1 MINFNI
7 VLSSAKS
14 KLKGYCTIVKLSTS
28 AQAQTAHFPNHVGS
42 TLEPGRVLNEVKA
55 KYSAYVPNILDSND
69 YEVK

>member
-14 KLKGYCTIVKLSTS
+14 KFKGYCTMVKLSTS
-28 AQAQTAHFPNHVGS
+28 AQAQTAHFPNHLGS
-42 TLEPGRVLNEVKA
+42 TLEPGVLNEGKA
-55 KYSAYVPNILDSND
+55 KYSAYVPSSLDSND